1 MTGLFEGKNAILVL
15 LESID
20 TWLLTEE
27 YMPNLYALQQSS
39 INCTDHYSPMFISA
53 GTFGTEFTVNTGLI
67 PPTAGIR
74 NEAYSTYTFPNSL
87 AALFEEKGYTANSFH
102 SSNPTIYDRGNIH
115 LNWGYEA
122 YHSYVEMGME
132 DATLDSQM
140 INGYDQM
147 VSDDPFFSF
156 LLTYSGHGPYN
167 EELASISQPHL
178 EAATAAVAKAQLPED
193 ISEDDYEEYVNAV
206 AHAMETDALIGE
218 LVDALTADGH
228 MEDTVLI
235 FFTDHYCKYMTNT
248 DLVMELKGAENS
260 DFLTQVPFFIYSAD
274 TEPMTITKP
283 TYSADI
289 APTIANLFGLDANYA
304 YFPGN
309 DIFGDDGG
317 YVIFRGLNWYD
328 GEIYYSANYDGEIT
342 DYIAQMN
349 TKVQTSV
356 NMAWTAMKTNYFGR
370 LEE

>member
-1 MTGLFEGKNAILVL
+1 
-15 LESID
+15 
-20 TWLLTEE
+20 
-27 YMPNLYALQQSS
+27 
-39 INCTDHYSPMFISA
+39 
-53 GTFGTEFTVNTGLI
+53 
-67 PPTAGIR
+67 
-74 NEAYSTYTFPNSL
+74 
-87 AALFEEKGYTANSFH
+87 
-102 SSNPTIYDRGNIH
+102 
-115 LNWGYEA
+115 
-122 YHSYVEMGME
+122 
-132 DATLDSQM
+132 
-140 INGYDQM
+140 
-147 VSDDPFFSF
+147 
-156 LLTYSGHGPYN
+156 
-167 EELASISQPHL
+167 
-178 EAATAAVAKAQLPED
+178 
-193 ISEDDYEEYVNAV
+193 
-206 AHAMETDALIGE
+206 
-218 LVDALTADGH
+218 
-228 MEDTVLI
+228 
-235 FFTDHYCKYMTNT
+235 MTNT

-342 DYIAQMN
+342 DYIAEMN